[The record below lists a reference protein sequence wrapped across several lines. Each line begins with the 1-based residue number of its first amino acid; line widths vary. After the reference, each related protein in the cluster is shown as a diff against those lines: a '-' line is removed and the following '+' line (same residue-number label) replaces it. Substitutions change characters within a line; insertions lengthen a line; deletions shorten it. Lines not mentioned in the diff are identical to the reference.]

1 MKISEFYQTDGCN
14 YASYDNY
21 RKIGNIVDGLKPS
34 SRKCIYTILKHNV
47 NTPKKVAQLKSKV
60 SEETNYL
67 HGDDSLAGVIVGL
80 AQNFTGSNNIPL
92 LQRDGSFGSRLIPEA
107 AADRYIFTLKEPY
120 LDKIFRE
127 EDNKVLIEQVFEG
140 DVIEPKYFV
149 PIIPLIA
156 INGSRGLTTGFSQRI
171 LSRNPLDV
179 IKYIEAKLNKKKF
192 VGHLLPYFNGFEG
205 EVLENKE
212 KPVGSFYVV
221 GKIKKINDYKIEI
234 VDVPIS
240 YTLKS
245 YLKELDKLE
254 DEKKIKDYKD
264 YSENSKFRIEVSFLR
279 NSGLNANSKNLLS
292 ELKLIEPITENY
304 TSMNEHNKVVEYK
317 TIYEILDA
325 YYDVR
330 LAYYEKR
337 KSYLIKT
344 LSNKILELYSKYLFV
359 KGVIERTIIISNKS
373 DEDIIKQLE
382 KIDKIIKIN
391 NSYDFLLNM
400 PMKSI
405 TKTMYEK
412 LKDTIKNLK
421 DELTELKSKSEEQL
435 WLEDLA
441 ELKIAL
447 KKNLGI

>member
-1 MKISEFYQTDGCN
+1 MEISKFYQTDGCN

-34 SRKCIYTILKHNV
+34 SRKCIYTILKYNI
-47 NTPKKVAQLKSKV
+47 NASKKVSQLKSKV

-127 EDNKVLIEQVFEG
+127 EDNKILIEQIFEG

-171 LSRNPLDV
+171 LSRDPHEI
-179 IKYIEAKLNKKKF
+179 IKYIETKLSGKKYTGKM
-192 VGHLLPYFNGFEG
+192 LPYFNGFDG
-205 EVLENKE
+205 DVIENKD
-212 KPVGSFYVV
+212 KSSSFIVT

-234 VDVPIS
+234 TDVPIS

-254 DEKKIKDYKD
+254 EEKKIKEYKD
-264 YSENSKFRIEVSFLR
+264 FSENSKFKIDIIFWR
-279 NSGLNANSKNLLS
+279 NQGLNANSKNLLS
-292 ELKLIEPITENY
+292 ELKLVEPITENY
-304 TSMNEHNKVVEYK
+304 TSMNEENKVVEYK
-317 TIYEILDA
+317 SIFEILDNF
-325 YYDVR
+325 YNVR
-330 LAYYEKR
+330 LEYYSKR
-337 KSYLIKT
+337 KAYLIKNM
-344 LSNKILELYSKYLFV
+344 SNKILELYSKYLFI
-359 KGVIERTIIISNKS
+359 KGVIEKAIIISNKS
-373 DEDIIKQLE
+373 DEDIIRQLE
-382 KIDKIIKIN
+382 SNEKIIKIN
-391 NSYDFLLNM
+391 GSYDFLLNM

-405 TKTMYEK
+405 TKVQYEK
-412 LKDTIKNLK
+412 LKETIKSLK
-421 DELTELKSKSEEQL
+421 EELMELKKKSEEDL
-435 WLEDLA
+435 WQTDLN
-441 ELKIAL
+441 ELKVVL
-447 KKNLGI
+447 KKNGIL

>member
-34 SRKCIYTILKHNV
+34 SRKCIYTILKYNV
-47 NTPKKVAQLKSKV
+47 NTPKKVSQLKSKV

-127 EDNKVLIEQVFEG
+127 EDNKVLIEQIFEG

-149 PIIPLIA
+149 PIIPLIVV
-156 INGSRGLTTGFSQRI
+156 NGSRGLTTGFSQRI
-171 LSRNPLDV
+171 LSRNPNDV

-192 VGHLLPYFNGFEG
+192 TGNLLPYFNGFEG
-205 EVLENKE
+205 DILENKE
-212 KPVGSFYVV
+212 KPNGSYFVT
-221 GKIKKINDYKIEI
+221 GKIKKINEFKIEI
-234 VDVPIS
+234 IDVPIS

-254 DEKKIKDYKD
+254 DEKKIKEYKD
-264 YSENSKFRIEVSFLR
+264 YSENSKFRIEVTFLR
-279 NSGLNANSKNLLS
+279 NQGLNANSKNLLS

-304 TSMNEHNKVVEYK
+304 TSMNEDNKVVEYK
-317 TIYEILDA
+317 SIFEIIDA

-330 LAYYEKR
+330 LEYYKKR
-337 KSYLIKT
+337 KAYLIKN
-344 LSNKILELYSKYLFV
+344 LSNKIFELYSKYLFV

-373 DEDIIKQLE
+373 DEEIVSQLE

-391 NSYDFLLNM
+391 DSYDFLLNM

-405 TKTMYEK
+405 TKNMYEK
-412 LKDTIKNLK
+412 LKETIKNLK
-421 DELTELKSKSEEQL
+421 EELTELKNKTEEQL

-441 ELKIAL
+441 ELKAAL
-447 KKNLGI
+447 KKNI